1 MPTPLK
7 MSRLL
12 WGCVIGGDN
21 EFRSTWREGSGG
33 YGSSADTTTSQGC
46 VTQKEAERGENPSSV
61 QVSIQ
66 STCSQ
71 TVTRTNKRKTGLKTN
86 KQQQQK
92 TTCINLHQHV
102 VVNLKS
108 KLEFIFADTLKK
120 FLSCIFNQTRITL
133 FGASRCFLKIHFNTK

>member
-46 VTQKEAERGENPSSV
+46 VTQRGRERGK
-61 QVSIQ
+61 
-66 STCSQ
+66 SQ
-71 TVTRTNKRKTGLKTN
+71 LCAGFNTIHMLTDRDSYKQKKNWAK